1 MDLGNIYQ
9 SLEFL
14 NTRVMKTDFHIS
26 LYAFLLHFLVTF
38 AIMRFLCVDVDGS
51 AHILSH
57 SGAFLFTYRKIRY
70 VYLIFSVHCVRCGA
84 Y

>member
-26 LYAFLLHFLVTF
+26 LYAFLLHFFVTF

-57 SGAFLFTYRKIRY
+57 GGAFLFTYRKIRY
-70 VYLIFSVHCVRCGA
+70 VY
-84 Y
+84 